1 MKRFQ
6 ILASNFQFLVRAYQG
21 LKVLF
26 DPAVEGSPYA
36 REIKETC
43 QAGSKRTLVLTRKL
57 SWR

>member
-1 MKRFQ
+1 MKNDHLSS
-6 ILASNFQFLVRAYQG
+6 IIYHLNRAYQG